1 MVHYKYNMPNLEQY
15 NDGDRLYE
23 ISYPGELRS
32 DHASVSY
39 TDSVGNTYLEPLF
52 EHDYNYSRALVE
64 HGLSAA
70 EIVEKEGYISPL
82 IKYDAET
89 DLLPLASLLNSSLD
103 HPEALPDVTTAL
115 GMVVLLLK
123 RAGRQTGHLPA
134 SPILPMF
141 AIDKSSGSAEMLAPF
156 YSTPVHARTLTDAL
170 GDLRADIIERCDSD
184 FQRGQIKE
192 CFDHAVNKVGLGNGK
207 A

>member
-1 MVHYKYNMPNLEQY
+1 MPNPEQF

-39 TDSVGNTYLEPLF
+39 TDSSGNTYLEPLF
-52 EHDYNYSRALVE
+52 QHDYDFSQRLIDQ
-64 HGLSAA
+64 GLSPA
-70 EIVEKEGYISPL
+70 EIVEKEGHSVPL
-82 IKYDAET
+82 LKYGEET

-123 RAGRQTGHLPA
+123 RVVRKTGSLPA

-141 AIDKSSGSAEMLAPF
+141 AVDKSSSNAEMLAP
-156 YSTPVHARTLTDAL
+156 YYAASTRGITLADAL
-170 GDLRADIIERCDSD
+170 NDLRADMLERCDSD
-184 FQRGQIKE
+184 FQRRQLEE
-192 CFDHAVNKVGLGNGK
+192 CFEHAVNKVGLGDGK